1 FNAIINIEAEYKGL
15 STALTNFIS
24 EYFSQGISSDVESEA
39 RKAHNVDLIMF
50 LSGELQQ
57 PDINFDIRFP
67 GLDGELRNYTESKLR
82 IIRQDQAELNRQVFG
97 LMVLGGFLPSGNSNV
112 FAGRG
117 GIIPIN
123 TLSELLSNQL
133 SIYLTELLSEV
144 FTDVGFI
151 SGVDF
156 NINYNVY
163 QADEILQGDRVVS
176 TGSELQLNLNNNLF
190 NDRLSV
196 NLGGNI
202 DWGGGFG
209 SDNGA
214 FLAGDVVIEYVLTNN
229 RRFKVRF
236 YQLTDRTLAG
246 IRNRV
251 GFGLSYRREFD
262 SFKEFLGGM
271 KNAALQTVSNEQN
284 SGTN

>member
-1 FNAIINIEAEYKGL
+1 
-15 STALTNFIS
+15 
-24 EYFSQGISSDVESEA
+24 
-39 RKAHNVDLIMF
+39 
-50 LSGELQQ
+50 
-57 PDINFDIRFP
+57 
-67 GLDGELRNYTESKLR
+67 
-82 IIRQDQAELNRQVFG
+82 VFG

-123 TLSELLSNQL
+123 TLSEFVSNQL

-163 QADEILQGDRVVS
+163 QADELNLNGAQVVR

-202 DWGGGFG
+202 DWGGGG
-209 SDNGA
+209 GARSNNGA
-214 FLAGDVVIEYVLTNN
+214 FLAGDVVIEYVLTKN

-236 YQLTDRTLAG
+236 YQLTDLTLEG
-246 IRNRV
+246 RRNKV

-262 SFKEFLGGM
+262 TFKEFLGGM
-271 KNAALQTVSNEQN
+271 KKAALKTVAQEAEN
-284 SGTN
+284 